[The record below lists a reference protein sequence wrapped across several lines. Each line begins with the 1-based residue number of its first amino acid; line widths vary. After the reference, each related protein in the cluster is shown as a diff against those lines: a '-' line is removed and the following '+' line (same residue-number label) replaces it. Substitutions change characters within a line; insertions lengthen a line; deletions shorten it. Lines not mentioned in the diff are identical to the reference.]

1 MSDDLTIEPVHKS
14 RLSQQIMLQICEL
27 IRENRLVAGDRL
39 PPERE
44 LAERLQVS
52 RPSLREALTALEAAG
67 IIETRHGGGTWVRD
81 FHELGVTS
89 PLSLALST
97 TDDLVGD
104 LWEVRVIFEPMVAA
118 QAALRASDEDIAA
131 MRAATEELGTVIDRH
146 DQAERTIVLDREFH
160 TAIARAS
167 GNRVAVRVLQLINE
181 LLLNSRRHFAA
192 DADRRR
198 RTFERH
204 SEIVD
209 AIERRD
215 PRAARDVM
223 LRHLQDVE
231 LYIVGTILEED
242 LGTPR
247 HRAFTTASRGAA
259 EDDAYDR
266 HVFDRG
272 DGSRPTRAGSVGP
285 KQRKGGKPATG

>member
-1 MSDDLTIEPVHKS
+1 MTDDLAIERVNRS
-14 RLSQQIMLQICEL
+14 RLPQQIMLQICEL

-44 LAERLQVS
+44 LAERLGVS

-67 IIETRHGGGTWVRD
+67 IIASRHGGGTWVRD

-89 PLSLALST
+89 PLSLALSA

-118 QAALRASDEDIAA
+118 QAAIRATEADIAA
-131 MRAATEELGTVIDRH
+131 MRKATDALGALVDEPGGE
-146 DQAERTIVLDREFH
+146 ERTIALDRQFH
-160 TAIARAS
+160 AAIASAS

-192 DADRRR
+192 DPERRR
-198 RTFERH
+198 RTFFRH
-204 SEIVD
+204 GEIVD
-209 AIERRD
+209 AIERHD
-215 PRAARDVM
+215 PRAARDAM

-231 LYIVGTILEED
+231 LYIVGTILEEH
-242 LGTPR
+242 LGNGNARPP
-247 HRAFTTASRGAA
+247 AFAPAASDAA
-259 EDDAYDR
+259 SDDAYDHR
-266 HVFDRG
+266 VYSTRPASSG
-272 DGSRPTRAGSVGP
+272 PTRRRAKPKGGSRETA
-285 KQRKGGKPATG
+285 